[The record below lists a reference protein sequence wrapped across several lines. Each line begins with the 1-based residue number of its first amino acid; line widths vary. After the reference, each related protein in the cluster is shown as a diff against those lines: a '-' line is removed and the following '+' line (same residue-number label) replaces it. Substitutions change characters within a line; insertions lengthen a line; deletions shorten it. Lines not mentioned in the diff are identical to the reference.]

1 MESTAIVYIRVA
13 SGGQS
18 TNEVIWQQY
27 EAVCRYCE
35 QQGYRIVDVV
45 RNVGG
50 GKDANRYLSEAA
62 SKAKKLKADRIVAMG
77 WSRFTRDVP
86 YLLRMEKRLAKRNI
100 RMETS
105 DASCGA
111 MLFPQ
116 ILKQRY
122 NSCVNIRNRREL

>member
-50 GKDANRYLSEAA
+50 GKDANRYLREAVG
-62 SKAKKLKADRIVAMG
+62 KAKKLKADRIVAMG
-77 WSRFTRDVP
+77 WSRFTRGVP

-116 ILKQRY
+116 ILKQR
-122 NSCVNIRNRREL
+122 